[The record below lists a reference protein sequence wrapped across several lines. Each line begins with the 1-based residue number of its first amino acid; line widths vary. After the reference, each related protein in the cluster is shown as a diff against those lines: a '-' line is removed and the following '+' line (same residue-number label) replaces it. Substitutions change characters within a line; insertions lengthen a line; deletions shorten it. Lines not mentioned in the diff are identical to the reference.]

1 MLAEILTAKIKPKEK
16 EQQIIQ
22 LLNSGAIDKMSLLE
36 FFNNTT
42 DSGRGYCMAVITAM
56 TKADKQFAIDILDF
70 VMAQLEHKAG
80 RVKWEA
86 AEIIG
91 LSAAGAPGKC
101 VAAVGPLLKNTES
114 EGTVA
119 RWSAAFA
126 LTEIALNNPAIRE
139 QLLPVFEKIVQSD
152 ESNGV
157 KKIYQKALKQ
167 LASHAG

>member
-1 MLAEILTAKIKPKEK
+1 MLAEILAAKIKPKEK

-22 LLNSGAIDKMSLLE
+22 LLNNGAINKNNLIE
-36 FFNNTT
+36 FYNKTT

-56 TKADKQFAIDILDF
+56 TKVDKQFAVDILDF
-70 VMAQLEHKAG
+70 IVAQLDHKAG

-86 AEIIG
+86 AEIVG
-91 LSAAGAPGKC
+91 LSAAAAPEKC
-101 VAAVGPLLKNTES
+101 AAAIMPLLKNTEA

-126 LTEIALNNPAIRE
+126 LTEIALNNLAACE
-139 QLLPVFEKIVQSD
+139 QLVAVFEKIIKSD

-167 LASHAG
+167 LANHA

>member
-1 MLAEILTAKIKPKEK
+1 MLAEILAAKIKPKEK
-16 EQQIIQ
+16 ERQIIE
-22 LLNSGAIDKMSLLE
+22 LLNNGAINKNSLIE
-36 FFNNTT
+36 FYQKAN

-56 TKADKQFAIDILDF
+56 TKVDKQFADDIIDF
-70 VMAQLEHKAG
+70 VIAQLDHKAG

-86 AEIIG
+86 AEIVG
-91 LSAAGAPGKC
+91 LSA
-101 VAAVGPLLKNTES
+101 VAAPEKCATAIMPLLKNTEA

-126 LTEIALNNPAIRE
+126 LTEIALNNPAVRQ

-167 LASHAG
+167 LEKNV